1 MKKCYFILPVM
12 LLVVS
17 CTDHSQPSKQI
28 QTLLNENFI
37 PNVKTVKAVTDSQ
50 VREITFAGHVTADP
64 DKTISYSPLVN
75 GVVVRTN
82 FSLGEK
88 VNKGAA
94 MLDIRSTELSTL
106 QAELISQEAELK
118 ISSREL
124 KSAQTLYTDKMISEK
139 ELLAA
144 EGKYH
149 QAKAAFDKTN
159 ADISVYGMNKG
170 EGLFTIT
177 SPVSGYVISK
187 KCPVGSNVSADNEAL
202 FSVADLSEVWVI
214 ANIYASNL
222 QFVRYGMEAEI
233 SAISYPNEIFKGKI
247 DLVSQVFDPDDK
259 VLKARIVL
267 PNTEMKLKPE
277 MSVVVKLRNQAPEGV
292 VSLPS
297 ETVIFDKDAY
307 FIVVKNDSDYS
318 IRRVIP
324 MGHHGGNTYLS
335 GVEAGEDVVVKNQLL
350 IYNELKGE

>member
-1 MKKCYFILPVM
+1 M

-187 KCPVGSNVSADNEAL
+187 KCPVGSNVSADNEVL